1 MNIEVNKKILSSF
14 SVIIIVISGT
24 HPKIY
29 SSYKISLKLINIY
42 FSCLVK
48 PTKLRIQSPF
58 IIKDSPP
65 PSNNIYIN
73 ISSFLRLRVKSK
85 YFCC

>member
-29 SSYKISLKLINIY
+29 ILLLFSKANKIKNSIALYN
-42 FSCLVK
+42 
-48 PTKLRIQSPF
+48 
-58 IIKDSPP
+58 
-65 PSNNIYIN
+65 
-73 ISSFLRLRVKSK
+73 
-85 YFCC
+85 

>member
-29 SSYKISLKLINIY
+29 LQNLS
-42 FSCLVK
+42 
-48 PTKLRIQSPF
+48 
-58 IIKDSPP
+58 
-65 PSNNIYIN
+65 
-73 ISSFLRLRVKSK
+73 
-85 YFCC
+85 

>member
-48 PTKLRIQSPF
+48 PTK
-58 IIKDSPP
+58 
-65 PSNNIYIN
+65 
-73 ISSFLRLRVKSK
+73 
-85 YFCC
+85 

>member
-65 PSNNIYIN
+65 SNNIYIN

>member
-42 FSCLVK
+42 KKYFSCLVK

-65 PSNNIYIN
+65 
-73 ISSFLRLRVKSK
+73 LQ
-85 YFCC
+85 

>member
-29 SSYKISLKLINIY
+29 SSYKISLKLINN

-58 IIKDSPP
+58 IIKDSP
-65 PSNNIYIN
+65 
-73 ISSFLRLRVKSK
+73 LQ
-85 YFCC
+85 

>member
-29 SSYKISLKLINIY
+29 SSYKISLKLIN
-42 FSCLVK
+42 
-48 PTKLRIQSPF
+48 
-58 IIKDSPP
+58 
-65 PSNNIYIN
+65 
-73 ISSFLRLRVKSK
+73 
-85 YFCC
+85 

>member
-24 HPKIY
+24 HHPKIY
-29 SSYKISLKLINIY
+29 SSYRISLKLINIY

-65 PSNNIYIN
+65 
-73 ISSFLRLRVKSK
+73 LQ
-85 YFCC
+85 

>member
-1 MNIEVNKKILSSF
+1 MNIEANKKILSSF

-29 SSYKISLKLINIY
+29 SSYKMISLKLINIY

-48 PTKLRIQSPF
+48 PTTLRIQSPF
-58 IIKDSPP
+58 IIKDSP

>member
-42 FSCLVK
+42 FSGK
-48 PTKLRIQSPF
+48 ANK
-58 IIKDSPP
+58 IKNSIALY
-65 PSNNIYIN
+65 N
-73 ISSFLRLRVKSK
+73 
-85 YFCC
+85 

>member
-58 IIKDSPP
+58 IIKEDP